1 MKQLVQQWY
10 SPRASLWLVP
20 FSWLF
25 LLLTTLRWLAYRTG
39 LLKSEKLPVPVV
51 VVGNISVGGTGKTPL
66 VTWLIKLLQQRGYHP
81 GIITRGYGGQARQ
94 WPQWVTAESDPVL
107 VGDEPVLLAQRCGCP
122 VVAAPDRVLAARML
136 LEQSGCNILIS
147 DDGLQHYRLQ
157 RDVEIVVIDGARR
170 FGNGHCRPAGP
181 LREPVSRLKRVDYCV
196 VNGRAGG
203 GAGADEVEM
212 TLLPEKLVSLLS
224 GNSETALANFHGQQV
239 HAVAGIGNPSR
250 FFELLR
256 QHGLTVIEHA
266 YPDHYPFKADDL
278 NFADELPILMTEK
291 DAVKCR
297 HFATA
302 RIWYLPVQAQLD
314 GLFAES
320 FMQQIKELTG
330 EGA

>member
-1 MKQLVQQWY
+1 MKRLVQHWY
-10 SPRASLWLVP
+10 SPRAPLWLLP

-25 LLLTTLRWLAYRTG
+25 LLLVTLRRLAYRIG

-66 VTWLIKLLQQRGYHP
+66 AAWLIKMLQQRGYRP
-81 GIITRGYGGQARQ
+81 GIITRGYGGQAQQ

-122 VVAAPDRVLAARML
+122 VVAAPDRILAARML
-136 LEQSGCNILIS
+136 LGQGNCNILIS

-157 RDVEIVVIDGARR
+157 RDVEIVVIDGVRR
-170 FGNGHCRPAGP
+170 FGNGHCLPAGP
-181 LREPVSRLKRVDYCV
+181 LREPVSRLKRVDYRV
-196 VNGRAGG
+196 VNGRAGDG
-203 GAGADEVEM
+203 EIEM
-212 TLLPEKLVSLLS
+212 TLLPERLVSLFD
-224 GNSETALANFHGQQV
+224 GNSETALADLHGQQV
-239 HAVAGIGNPSR
+239 HAVAGIGNPAR

-256 QHGLTVIEHA
+256 QNGLTVIEHA
-266 YPDHYPFKADDL
+266 YPDHYPFKADDI

-314 GLFAES
+314 GSFADRL
-320 FMQQIKELTG
+320 MQQIKELTG